1 MSERDTQSFVSRG
14 GLKLAHA
21 LHALSINPRGLVCAD
36 LGCSTGGFTDCLLKT
51 GAAKVHAVDT
61 AYGQLAWTLRK
72 DPRVVVMER
81 SNALHVAPPE
91 LVGLVVIDL
100 SWTPQRLCI
109 PAALAWLKPGG
120 SIITLIKPHYE
131 LKSIADAGGPQIE
144 LPRGGVLDPVVAEDV
159 AQRVLALMPQY
170 GARVLG
176 MTESPILGGKG
187 GGKGGGKAGN
197 KSGGKATT
205 SAASGG
211 LPVIGAGNPAIGTGN
226 KEWLAL
232 LERA

>member
-21 LHALSINPRGLVCAD
+21 LNALQLDPRGLVCAD
-36 LGCSTGGFTDCLLKT
+36 LGCSTGGFTDCLLKA

-61 AYGQLAWTLRK
+61 AYGQLAWPLRK

-81 SNALHVAPPE
+81 SNALHVSPPE
-91 LVGLVVIDL
+91 LVDLVVIDL

-120 SIITLIKPHYE
+120 RIITLVKPHYE

-144 LPRGGVLDPVVAEDV
+144 LPRGGVLDPVVAQNV
-159 AQRVLALMPQY
+159 TQRVLSLMPQY
-170 GARVLG
+170 GARVLD
-176 MTESPILGGKG
+176 MTESPILGGKAA
-187 GGKGGGKAGN
+187 GKGGGKSVGRAAGEP
-197 KSGGKATT
+197 S
-205 SAASGG
+205 
-211 LPVIGAGNPAIGTGN
+211 GAGSPAIGTGN